1 MFDLQIFLPIIVCG
15 ALSLALCLN
24 STRIA
29 TRFNLLDIPDE
40 RKKHSKATPLMG
52 GVVLAASFL
61 PIAFITA
68 ITSASERWLGSLL
81 IWLVSMTI
89 MAFIGL
95 ADDRHT
101 LSPRARLGL
110 SFLVFGTAAAIDPTF
125 NVRLLDFEAIHFS
138 IGLGTWWIAII
149 FTVIC
154 CVGLVNAV
162 NMADGKN
169 GLVIG
174 LCIGWVTILAFR
186 APDPLL
192 PYIFLLLTMLV
203 ILLVFNLMGLIFLG
217 DGGAYGLACGIG
229 LLAIMIYNSPGNHSL
244 RAISADE
251 VMALFAIPVIDSF
264 RLTYVRMRQGRSPMS
279 PDRNHLHHHLQ
290 EKFGW
295 PLGLAVYLSIS
306 FAVALA
312 YLNISQV

>member
-1 MFDLQIFLPIIVCG
+1 MFDLQIFFSIIVCG
-15 ALSLALCLN
+15 VLSLVVCLN
-24 STRIA
+24 SNRIA
-29 TRFNLLDIPDE
+29 AYFNLLDIPDE
-40 RKKHSKATPLMG
+40 RKKHSTPTPLMG
-52 GVVLAASFL
+52 GVVLATSFL
-61 PIAFITA
+61 PISFMMTV
-68 ITSASERWLGSLL
+68 TSASERWLGSLL
-81 IWLVSMTI
+81 IWLISVTI
-89 MAFIGL
+89 MSVIGL

-125 NVRLLDFEAIHFS
+125 NIRLLDFEAFNFS
-138 IGLGTWWIAII
+138 IGLGTWWFAIV

-174 LCIGWVTILAFR
+174 LCIGWVIILSFR
-186 APDPLL
+186 APEPLL
-192 PYIFLLLTMLV
+192 PYALLLLAV
-203 ILLVFNLMGLIFLG
+203 LIVLLIFNLMGLIFLG

-229 LLAIMIYNSPGNHSL
+229 LLAIMIYNSPGDHSL

-251 VMALFAIPVIDSF
+251 VMVLFAVPVIDSF
-264 RLTYVRMRQGRSPMS
+264 RLTYVRMREGRSPMS

-290 EKFGW
+290 EKLGW
-295 PLGLAVYLSIS
+295 PLGLAFYLSFS
-306 FAVALA
+306 FAMALA
-312 YLNISQV
+312 YFSIN